1 MLPLREATLHNH
13 KKAEQMAFNVK
24 MFKGE
29 LSQKQYLAYLEQ
41 QHAIFKVI
49 ESKGLPN
56 SSLSRLDAVTQDI
69 QELVV
74 KGNSRSDLTKTTE
87 EYTSYLNELNANTIL
102 PHVYLN
108 YLAIAFGG
116 QIMKKKV
123 PSSGKMY
130 NFENK
135 KEAIKSVRDVQK
147 DEWAEEV
154 NRAYEYLIGIFNDLE
169 KIES

>member
-13 KKAEQMAFNVK
+13 KKAEQMTFNVK

-29 LSQKQYLAYLEQ
+29 LSEAQYLTYLCQ
-41 QHAIFKVI
+41 QYAIFEII
-49 ESKGLPN
+49 ELKGLPN
-56 SSLSRLDAVTQDI
+56 QSLARLEGIKKDIKELETKGNKKSELIDTTKSYIDYLSSL
-69 QELVV
+69 
-74 KGNSRSDLTKTTE
+74 NSE
-87 EYTSYLNELNANTIL
+87 TIL

-123 PSSGKMY
+123 PSTGNMY

-135 KEAIKSVRDVQK
+135 KEAIQSVRDVQR
-147 DEWAEEV
+147 DDWADEV
-154 NRAYEYLIGIFNDLE
+154 NKAYDYLIKIFKDLE
-169 KIES
+169 KIL